1 MIRRPRNLTI
11 LSSETVA
18 TLPNGQISI
27 TQKTVDGVLQ
37 YGQFWTDPIT
47 LLMEKRQVQY
57 DNIGQLIIDRSELPF
72 KLEIVDFSTIQDAR
86 SFDTNAVVL
95 AGVSYQQNHIGQVCQ
110 TANLPCIYL
119 AEYSLKTRK
128 QIVATST
135 KNPLLRLRR
144 NLWQHSQERKQRRS
158 IATASGIQCNGTP
171 TYEAY
176 RSISPNPLLFFDT
189 RMTEGMTATEAEIAN
204 RYRNREADRP
214 LRLLFSGRLIKMKGA
229 DHLLK
234 VAQRLKRSGV
244 RFELYI
250 CGEGQLKP
258 EIERQIQAQG
268 LQDCVRMMG
277 VLDFKTELV
286 PFAKETIDLFVCC
299 HRQGDPSCTYLETM
313 ACGVPIV
320 GYANEAFEGIVAHS
334 GAGWVVPMDRPD
346 SLANKIAELSDSLPE
361 LQEMSVK
368 ALHFAKQNTF
378 EKTFNRRINHIYNV
392 IDQAE
397 RAAYVRPS
405 NVPALL

>member
-1 MIRRPRNLTI
+1 
-11 LSSETVA
+11 
-18 TLPNGQISI
+18 
-27 TQKTVDGVLQ
+27 
-37 YGQFWTDPIT
+37 
-47 LLMEKRQVQY
+47 MEKRQVQD

-204 RYRNREADRP
+204 RYSNREADRP

-258 EIERQIQAQG
+258 EIERQIQAEG